1 MDIYSV
7 VAGGALA
14 MAGGA
19 LTQWMT
25 HIFSARREQHKLLR
39 EKAEMICEQLEEL
52 TRWVTERRAKALA
65 LEPDSETLPPFGK
78 LVALQSLYFREAS
91 DEVQHF
97 GYKAVAVMEAISGAF
112 SALTLANFD
121 LTIAQQKGEG
131 VQAAMDTYKGLR
143 DKHFA
148 IVSSAGNEFVKA
160 SQLVSQKVI
169 ALVATA
175 TGAQR

>member
-97 GYKAVAVMEAISGAF
+97 GYKAVATRNTPLAADISRRNCSVYCAF
-112 SALTLANFD
+112 TSL
-121 LTIAQQKGEG
+121 
-131 VQAAMDTYKGLR
+131 
-143 DKHFA
+143 
-148 IVSSAGNEFVKA
+148 
-160 SQLVSQKVI
+160 
-169 ALVATA
+169 TA
-175 TGAQR
+175 TDSPLRSVAR